1 MTENVRP
8 SVSHRLGLHAGGVIR
23 VAFGSAIA
31 MIALA
36 VALAGCA
43 RTPTG
48 PSVMVLAGS
57 GKSLEEFQRDDAAC
71 RASAAQELER
81 TKHGDVP
88 AQRRFDITYMQCMYA
103 KGHQI
108 PVPGGRPNYTSSGS
122 PRAPSGAPVGAAQAE
137 CERSGGVWRP
147 GINACERPAT
157 PPVR

>member
-8 SVSHRLGLHAGGVIR
+8 PVSHGVAAAGTVTRIACGRAIV
-23 VAFGSAIA
+23 AIA
-31 MIALA
+31 LTL
-36 VALAGCA
+36 VVAGCA

-48 PSVMVLAGS
+48 PSVLVLAGS

-71 RASAAQELER
+71 RASAAQDLER
-81 TKHGDVP
+81 TKHGEVP
-88 AQRRFDITYMQCMYA
+88 SQRRYDITYMQCMYA

-122 PRAPSGAPVGAAQAE
+122 PRAPSGAPASGAQAE
-137 CERSGGVWRP
+137 CERSGGVWRA

-157 PPVR
+157 PGAR